1 MRRAT
6 MVYAVA
12 TSVSAAL
19 ALSGCGNDNGSSG
32 GTGTTTTMTP
42 TATTAAPPPP
52 PTTTAQAPVTRP
64 ETIGTASGSLGT
76 FLVDRQGRTLYL
88 WEADTNDTSTCSGS
102 CAVSWPP
109 LLTKGNPTATGGAKS
124 NLLGTT
130 TRAGGATQVTYDGHP
145 LYRFIGDT
153 ADGDTNGQGSNG
165 FGALWWVV
173 APSGKAITKR

>member
-1 MRRAT
+1 MRRA
-6 MVYAVA
+6 MVYAA
-12 TSVSAAL
+12 AAGASAAL
-19 ALSGCGNDNGSSG
+19 ALSGCGSDNGSNDDGGGTYG
-32 GTGTTTTMTP
+32 GTGT
-42 TATTAAPPPP
+42 ATTEAPA
-52 PTTTAQAPVTRP
+52 TTAQAPVTRP

-109 LLTKGNPTATGGAKS
+109 LLTKGKPTATGGAKS
-124 NLLGTT
+124 DLLGTT
-130 TRAGGATQVTYDGHP
+130 TRSGGATQVTYDGHP

-173 APSGKAITKR
+173 APSGKPITKR